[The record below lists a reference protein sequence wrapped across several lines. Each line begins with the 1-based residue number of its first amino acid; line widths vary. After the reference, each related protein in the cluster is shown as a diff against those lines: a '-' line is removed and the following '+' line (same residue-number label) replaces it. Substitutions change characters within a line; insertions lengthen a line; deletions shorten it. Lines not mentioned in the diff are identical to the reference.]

1 MSAPVEF
8 FTLRL
13 LPGEIYHL
21 DTIRDL
27 QITNVSYSE
36 PENLKGKKRSVLR
49 VHYAGNP
56 IDLED
61 DEDIEIEDD
70 DEDEREDEDEDEE
83 DEEDDE
89 EDDEEED
96 DDDED
101 DIVDMEPRVPIFTDD
116 DSYVVCSLIPEK
128 VEQVTLNLQISEE
141 EEVGLSVSGDEP
153 VDIIGN
159 YLLPTSLNNLD
170 PELLGE
176 LEDEED
182 DEAPRDRKLIEGPRD
197 DDDDE
202 DEDEEDDDEDDDD
215 EEDDDEE
222 DEEDDEDEDEDGDI
236 VIEDDDDEDDDDEDD
251 EDDDEVLVEE
261 DDDNDDDDDEED
273 IVIVPSKKRSVSD
286 LDEDEPKLSRSQ
298 RKRLNKKL
306 KAEASGQKQ
315 DKVRDVMA
323 SMLTD
328 VLFNF

>member
-215 EEDDDEE
+215 DDEEDDDEE

-236 VIEDDDDEDDDDEDD
+236 VIEDDDDDDDEDD

-261 DDDNDDDDDEED
+261 DDDNDDDEDEED